1 MAEPFTEWV
10 ILELLGHRRLAGY
23 LTEATIAGHSY
34 LRLDIPDGDPT
45 NTTTP
50 LATQYYAPTSVYAIH
65 PTSEDIARKV
75 AARSE
80 PAPVRRWEL
89 EPPVRVELD
98 AEDGPF

>member
-1 MAEPFTEWV
+1 MAEPFAEWV
-10 ILELLGHRRLAGY
+10 ILELLGHRRLAGF

-34 LRLDIPDGDPT
+34 LRLDIPGPDPA

-50 LATQYYAPTSVYAIH
+50 LATQFYAPSSVYAIH
-65 PTSEDIARKV
+65 PTSEAIARTV

-89 EPPVRVELD
+89 EPPVRVEL
-98 AEDGPF
+98 EDEGPF